1 GGSSG
6 SGDLGME
13 HFRFEPEDFRFPL
26 NRGIVLFVCY
36 RVFSYAKPLRTLA
49 GNGVFWRIVLCKG
62 GLHLCW
68 KYFRSSHCS
77 ALSRFALLLDMHSRV
92 AFRYAKPL
100 RALAGNDV
108 LWRIVL
114 CKAALHLCW
123 KCFRSSQCPSQSRVA
138 LLQDM
143 HSRVA
148 FRYAKLFRAFAGN
161 AVFWGVF
168 LSRSASHLLKKLSLV
183 ALSDAKPLCTFAG
196 NALDVSIS
204 LRKTA

>member
-100 RALAGNDV
+100 RTLAGNDV
-108 LWRIVL
+108 FWRIVL
-114 CKAALHLCW
+114 CKAALHFCR
-123 KCFRSSQCPSQSRVA
+123 KCTRGWHFATQNCFA
-138 LLQDM
+138 LLLGM
-143 HSRVA
+143 LCSGA
-148 FRYAKLFRAFAGN
+148 F
-161 AVFWGVF
+161 
-168 LSRSASHLLKKLSLV
+168 S
-183 ALSDAKPLCTFAG
+183 
-196 NALDVSIS
+196 
-204 LRKTA
+204 